1 MAMVLVEMFEAD
13 VYDVDYGNLDDLVEY
28 GVLEEET
35 AQLSLFNFEKKKTN
49 SSQKL
54 MKYIILCSRREQIL
68 LRQTLNDSSHQ

>member
-35 AQLSLFNFEKKKTN
+35 AQLSLFNFEKKRQIVVKNWWNTSYYVVAGN
-49 SSQKL
+49 
-54 MKYIILCSRREQIL
+54 KYC
-68 LRQTLNDSSHQ
+68 

>member
-35 AQLSLFNFEKKKTN
+35 AQLSLFNFEKK
-49 SSQKL
+49 
-54 MKYIILCSRREQIL
+54 RQIVVK
-68 LRQTLNDSSHQ
+68 N